1 MISILALQLNM
12 PSLAETTLAEL
23 SRLNDSFLP
32 QYAHILRLGGN
43 GQQALE
49 TYLDYLGKYPQ
60 DLQVWLKL
68 ALFMRAVQQNEAAI
82 TAFSKV
88 LELDPNNLSAKQG
101 LTELQ
106 TQN

>member
-1 MISILALQLNM
+1 MISVLALQLNM
-12 PSLAETTLAEL
+12 LPLAETTLAEL
-23 SRLNDSFLP
+23 SHLNDSFLP
-32 QYAHILRLGGN
+32 QYAHVLRLGGK

-68 ALFMRAVQQNEAAI
+68 AQFMQAVQQDEAAV
-82 TAFSKV
+82 TAFHKV
-88 LELDPNNLSAKQG
+88 LEHDPDNLSAKQG

-106 TQN
+106 NRN